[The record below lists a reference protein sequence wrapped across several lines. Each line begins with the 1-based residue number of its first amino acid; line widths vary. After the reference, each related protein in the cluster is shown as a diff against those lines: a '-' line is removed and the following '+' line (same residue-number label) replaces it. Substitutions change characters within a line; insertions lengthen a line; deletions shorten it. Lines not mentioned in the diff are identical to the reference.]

1 MSEVSNEYN
10 VYELAYD
17 NDRIMKTNERKK
29 TKLPWPMAHET
40 L

>member
-10 VYELAYD
+10 VYD
-17 NDRIMKTNERKK
+17 NDRIMTNERKK
-29 TKLPWPMAHET
+29 TKLPWPMAHEMMRP